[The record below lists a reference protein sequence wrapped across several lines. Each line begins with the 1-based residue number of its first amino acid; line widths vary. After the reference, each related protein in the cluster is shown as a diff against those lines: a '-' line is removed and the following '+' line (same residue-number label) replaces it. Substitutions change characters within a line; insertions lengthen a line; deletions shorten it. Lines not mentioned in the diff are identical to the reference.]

1 MWLGV
6 GSLLALLAASMLI
19 AIVVV
24 VSLKADERHLNDRD
38 VHYASAVAVA
48 ALNAKGIANDQRG
61 YLLTDDT
68 TSSTKPTAASVTPAP
83 PSPPP
88 PGRPATLPSAMR

>member
-48 ALNAKGIANDQRG
+48 ALNAKGIANDRDPLRPG
-61 YLLTDDT
+61 TVDAGVRDEEVPRL
-68 TSSTKPTAASVTPAP
+68 AVGHC
-83 PSPPP
+83 PSL
-88 PGRPATLPSAMR
+88 PGCRRLA